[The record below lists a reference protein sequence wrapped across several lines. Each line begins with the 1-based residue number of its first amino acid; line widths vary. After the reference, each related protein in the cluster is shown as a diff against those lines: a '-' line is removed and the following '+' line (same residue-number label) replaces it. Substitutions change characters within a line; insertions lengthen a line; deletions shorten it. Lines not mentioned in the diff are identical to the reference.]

1 MKKIISILTILLI
14 FTACE
19 DFLDIQPET
28 DFTDDNYWTSEAN
41 LKAFS
46 YGLYSVF
53 PGYGQGGF
61 FGGDH
66 FFYVLTDDVIS
77 LDPRVEDDFPTSVPA
92 SQSGTQWYWSDIRK
106 TNVLIQGANKASVD
120 ESVRKK
126 YIAVGRLFRAI
137 EYWEKVRTFGDVPF
151 YNKPIE
157 STDQDALYKAR
168 DSRVVVVDSIVADLD
183 YAIANLDDVDDK
195 VHVNKWTALAMKSRI
210 CLAAATTF
218 EYHNVAGSN
227 SAQLYQASY
236 DASKNLMDNGPFSL
250 HSNYIDLFT
259 SEDLGGNSE
268 VILMKKYNE
277 NLRHSILSFIFHEPY
292 FGFTLD
298 AVSSFLMT
306 DGKPISYD
314 GGAHPGYTE
323 WIFNTTDIIIKAFTS
338 YDILVDITA
347 NRDRRIKDIIDTT
360 RVVFLFNQGIPM
372 YSPAKY
378 ATYAEIESQPTQGV
392 EATNDCPV
400 IRLGEIL
407 LNYAEAA
414 FELGSITQA
423 DLDNTVN
430 LLRARAGV
438 APLTLAVGFTA
449 DDLDP
454 TVDPLLW
461 EIRRERRVELMLEP
475 FRKFDMFRW
484 KKGDYFD
491 RDEAFVGIKP
501 DPSVVF
507 EAGITV
513 LLNPNGY
520 LYAQAPGNR
529 RVPFEDN
536 MYLYPLP
543 ADQLTLNP
551 NLGPQNPGW

>member
-1 MKKIISILTILLI
+1 MKKTISILTMILI

-46 YGLYSVF
+46 YGCYSVF
-53 PGYGQGGF
+53 LGYGTGGY

-66 FFYVLTDDVIS
+66 FFSVLTDDVIS
-77 LDPRVEDDFPTSVPA
+77 LDPRVEDDFPTTVPS
-92 SQSGTQWYWSDIRK
+92 SQSGTQWYWSDIRR
-106 TNVLIQGANKASVD
+106 TNVLIQGANKAPVD
-120 ESVRKK
+120 ESIRDK
-126 YIAVGRLFRAI
+126 YVAIGRLFRAI

-151 YNKPIE
+151 YSEPIE
-157 STDQDALYKAR
+157 STDEDALYKAR
-168 DSRVVVVDSIVADLD
+168 DSRVVVVDNIVADLD
-183 YAIANLDDVDDK
+183 YAIANLDEVDDK
-195 VHVNKWTALAMKSRI
+195 VHVNKWTALALKSRI

-227 SAQLYQASY
+227 PAQLYQASY
-236 DASKNLMDNGPFSL
+236 DASKDLIDNGPYSL
-250 HSNYIDLFT
+250 HSSYIGLFT

-292 FGFTLD
+292 FGYTLD

-314 GGAHPGYTE
+314 GGTHPDYTE
-323 WIFNTTDIIIKAFTS
+323 WIFNPTDTIIRAFTS
-338 YDILVDITA
+338 YDIPVEITA

-378 ATYAEIESQPTQGV
+378 ATYEEIESQPTQGV
-392 EATNDCPV
+392 QATSDCPV
-400 IRLGEIL
+400 IRLGEVL

-414 FELGSITQA
+414 FELGTITQT

-430 LLRARAGV
+430 LLRARGGV

-475 FRKFDMFRW
+475 HRKFDLFRW
-484 KKGDYFD
+484 GKGEYFN

-501 DPSVVF
+501 DPSIVF
-507 EAGITV
+507 EAGINV
-513 LLNPNGY
+513 LLNPDGY
-520 LYAQAPGNR
+520 LYTQAPSDR
-529 RVPFEDN
+529 RVPFEDK

-543 ADQLTLNP
+543 SDQITLNS
-551 NLGPQNPGW
+551 NLVQNTGW

>member
-77 LDPRVEDDFPTSVPA
+77 LDPRVEDDFPTTVPA

-106 TNVLIQGANKASVD
+106 TNVLIQGAKKASVN
-120 ESVRKK
+120 ESVRNK

-151 YNKPIE
+151 YNEPIE
-157 STDQDALYKAR
+157 STDKDVLYKAR

-183 YAIANLDDVDDK
+183 YAIANLDEVDDK
-195 VHVNKWTALAMKSRI
+195 VHVNKWTALALKSRI

-227 SAQLYQASY
+227 PAQLYQASY
-236 DASKNLMDNGPFSL
+236 DASKDLMDNGPFSL
-250 HSNYIDLFT
+250 HSKYIDLFT
-259 SEDLGGNSE
+259 SEDLSGNSE

-277 NLRHSILSFIFHEPY
+277 NFRHSILSFIFHEPY

-314 GGAHPGYTE
+314 GGAHPDYTE
-323 WIFNTTDIIIKAFTS
+323 WIFNTPTEIIKAFTS
-338 YDILVDITA
+338 FDITVDITA
-347 NRDRRIKDIIDTT
+347 KRDRRIKDIIDTT

-392 EATNDCPV
+392 QATNDCPL

-414 FELGSITQA
+414 FELGSITQT

-475 FRKFDMFRW
+475 FRKFDLFRW

-513 LLNPNGY
+513 LLNAGGY
-520 LYAQAPGNR
+520 LYAQAPADR

-543 ADQLTLNP
+543 ADQITLNS
-551 NLGPQNPGW
+551 NLVQNPGW